1 MNAHRT
7 ELPPV
12 SSGRLTDWVR
22 RTFHRSAP
30 RARVIAPPAV
40 HLGDPLE
47 VEWRL
52 ENGAPETTLI
62 TVSLVGTEIARSRI
76 SARTG
81 ISVVEQ
87 THPFLVLEIDRKA
100 PQRGVAVASGRG
112 ETVVP
117 ARTVPSLAGRLNE
130 IAWAVIVEA
139 SFQAST
145 ILRQEFPLAVLPV
158 AR

>member
-1 MNAHRT
+1 MNVHRT
-7 ELPPV
+7 ELRPV

-40 HLGDPLE
+40 HLGEPLE

-81 ISVVEQ
+81 ISVVAQ

-100 PQRGVAVASGRG
+100 PQRGAPTASGRG

-117 ARTVPSLAGRLNE
+117 AGTVPSLAGRLKE

-145 ILRQEFPLAVLPV
+145 ILRQEFPLVVLPV
-158 AR
+158 AP

>member
-1 MNAHRT
+1 VR
-7 ELPPV
+7 
-12 SSGRLTDWVR
+12 SS
-22 RTFHRSAP
+22 P
-30 RARVIAPPAV
+30 RARVIASPTV
-40 HLGDPLE
+40 HLGQPLE

-52 ENGAPETTLI
+52 ENPASETTLI
-62 TVSLVGTEIARSRI
+62 TVSLVGSEIARRRI

-81 ISVVEQ
+81 ISIVAE
-87 THPFLVLEIDRKA
+87 TRAFLVLEIDRKA
-100 PQRGVAVASGRG
+100 PLPGAPVASGRG
-112 ETVVP
+112 ATVVP